1 LKIGVNATFL
11 SEKPTGL
18 GVFTQ
23 EISRYLSAVSKDFV
37 VFTSAAV
44 EGVPEDFICRVP
56 LSIRGSLRFRDNL
69 LRFMY
74 LNIRLPLLC
83 RNSKIDVLFCPMIE
97 FPFFPLVPV
106 VVHIHDLHPILFS
119 AQFKRAAA
127 HFRFALKRLENV
139 AGRVTVSSE
148 AVKKELLAA
157 ARIREEIIDVVPLA
171 YSRDRFYPRGPE
183 GRDVFLEK
191 YSLNG
196 RYILTV
202 GNLFPYKNMDRLVE
216 AFLAIKGKIEHSLVI
231 VGRKDYAAGR
241 QANDER
247 ILYTDYVPDEDLPK
261 FYSYADLLVHPS
273 LSEGFGLTP
282 LEAMACGT
290 PVISSTGGSLKE
302 VIGDSGMFFEPTDTD
317 SMGRLIVKVLGD
329 GDLRKRLV
337 EKGFAQTLKFSWE
350 KTAAGII
357 ESCRKAL
364 EEKR

>member
-1 LKIGVNATFL
+1 MKIGINATFL
-11 SEKPTGL
+11 SERPTGL

-23 EISRYLSAVSKDFV
+23 EISRYISALNRDLV
-37 VFTSAAV
+37 VFSPISV
-44 EGVPEDFICRVP
+44 DGVSEDFIYRVP
-56 LSIRGSLRFRDNL
+56 NNVRGSLRFRDNL

-74 LNIRLPLLC
+74 LNLRLPMLC
-83 RNSKIDVLFCPMIE
+83 RSGKVDVLFCPMIE

-119 AQFKRAAA
+119 AQFRRAAA
-127 HFRFALKRLENV
+127 HFRFSLNRLEKV

-148 AVKKELLAA
+148 AVKEELLAA

-183 GRDVFLEK
+183 EKDLFLKK
-191 YSLNG
+191 YSIRG

-202 GNLFPYKNMDRLVE
+202 GNLFPYKNIGNLVN
-216 AFLAIKGKIEHSLVI
+216 AFRSIKGEIPHSLVI
-231 VGRKDYAAGR
+231 VGRKDLAAGP

-290 PVISSTGGSLKE
+290 PVISSTRGSLKE
-302 VIGDSGMFFEPTDTD
+302 VIGDSGMFFEPDDTE
-317 SMGRLIVKVLGD
+317 SMGRLIVRVLGD
-329 GDLRKRLV
+329 GDLRKRLI
-337 EKGFAQTLKFSWE
+337 EKGFAQTRKFSWE
-350 KTAAGII
+350 KTAAGITG
-357 ESCRKAL
+357 SCRKAL
-364 EEKR
+364 GEER

>member
-1 LKIGVNATFL
+1 MKIGVNATFL
-11 SEKPTGL
+11 SNKPTGL

-23 EISRYLSAVSKDFV
+23 EISRFIAVLNRDLV
-37 VFTSAAV
+37 VFSPVAV
-44 EGVPEDFICRVP
+44 EGVSEDFIYRVP
-56 LSIRGSLRFRDNL
+56 HSVRGSLRFRDNL

-83 RNSKIDVLFCPMIE
+83 RNSRIDVLFCPMIE
-97 FPFFPLVPV
+97 FPFLPHVPV

-119 AQFKRAAA
+119 AQFKRASA
-127 HFRFALKRLENV
+127 HFRFSLKRLEKV
-139 AGRVTVSSE
+139 ARRVTVSSE

-157 ARIREEIIDVVPLA
+157 TGIREEVIDVVPLA

-183 GRDVFLEK
+183 GRDAFLKK
-191 YSLNG
+191 YSLRG

-202 GNLFPYKNMDRLVE
+202 GNLFPYKNIDRLVE
-216 AFLAIKGKIEHSLVI
+216 AFLSIKGKIEHSLVI
-231 VGRKDYAAGR
+231 AGRKDYAAGR
-241 QANDER
+241 QANDDR

-302 VIGDSGMFFEPTDTD
+302 VIGDAGMFFEPTDTD
-317 SMGRLIVKVLGD
+317 SMGLMIVRLLGD
-329 GDLRKRLV
+329 QGLRKRLV
-337 EKGFAQTLKFSWE
+337 EKGFEQTLKYSWE

-364 EEKR
+364 EEDR